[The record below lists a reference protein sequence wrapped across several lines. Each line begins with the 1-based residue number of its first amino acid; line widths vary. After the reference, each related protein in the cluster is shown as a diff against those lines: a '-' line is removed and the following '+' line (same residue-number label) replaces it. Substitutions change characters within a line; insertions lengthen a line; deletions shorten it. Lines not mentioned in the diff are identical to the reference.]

1 MALWIGNFGRR
12 IGGVSIMSS
21 TDSSSSSSSEE
32 GDLLEALDERAAGV
46 VANGSAMLV
55 PSYVADTAAAAAGST
70 WDLGGGGDIHAIRHE
85 NR

>member
-21 TDSSSSSSSEE
+21 TDSSSEE
-32 GDLLEALDERAAGV
+32 GDLLEALDERAGAGV

-55 PSYVADTAAAAAGST
+55 PSYVADTAAAAGSK

>member
-21 TDSSSSSSSEE
+21 TDSSSSSSEE

-55 PSYVADTAAAAAGST
+55 PSYVADTAAAAGSK

>member
-21 TDSSSSSSSEE
+21 TDSSSSSSEE

-55 PSYVADTAAAAAGST
+55 PSYVADTAAAAGST
-70 WDLGGGGDIHAIRHE
+70 WDLGGGGGDIHAIRHE